1 MLEKKIRKNLLQEKE
16 IRKRKLI
23 ETRLVKSR
31 LSVIVESRGY
41 FSSLSK
47 KQQNAVFLEV
57 MAEVR
62 KLDER
67 GLINEGLGD
76 ILTSLFGQSWS
87 AIAQSF
93 VEPMV
98 EKILRWF
105 GITGLF
111 AKFLSSFIASKP
123 QRLAQ
128 ALTDCRELTK
138 LIAESISETLVR
150 TMAETKGMDSPG
162 WGIIRNVLGGAIKD
176 TSFIQ
181 SLENQMAD
189 GVCELFSSFT
199 KKAENVLNNV
209 KGQTAVAS

>member
-23 ETRLVKSR
+23 ETRLVKNR
-31 LSVIVESRGY
+31 LSVIVESRGN

-62 KLDER
+62 KLDEQ

-98 EKILRWF
+98 EKILGWF
-105 GITGLF
+105 DIKGPF

-123 QRLAQ
+123 QRLAK

-138 LIAESISETLVR
+138 LIAESISETLVK
-150 TMAETKGMDSPG
+150 TMQENRGMDGTG
-162 WGIIRNVLGGAIKD
+162 WNIIRNVLGGAMKD

-189 GVCELFSSFT
+189 GVCELFSGFT